1 MESPISHK
9 IKIKGRPSP
18 RTGTTGAGI
27 QKFGT
32 QQLKYLDT
40 TQPALGVIE
49 IDTGAITR
57 LGFSGET
64 SGTAKTPFSQ
74 RYQDQR
80 PATIRTFAEL
90 ETSPHA
96 PTKGFGTIE
105 FPDLF
110 GNGNSNGKKEKCHL
124 DDDKPFCGIT
134 QAIGGEVC
142 ECPDWITGETT
153 DPTAGGR
160 GCECEACKNG
170 TGPCDAWDLVCEG
183 TGGATVRVVGG
194 TNYFFWAKIILVVIG
209 IGILLWLLR
218 PLFGVAKNVTG
229 ISKSAV
235 TRVNGM
241 K

>member
-105 FPDLF
+105 FPDLGLEFPEVKLPTWEDLF
-110 GNGNSNGKKEKCHL
+110 GAN
-124 DDDKPFCGIT
+124 DKH
-134 QAIGGEVC
+134 
-142 ECPDWITGETT
+142 
-153 DPTAGGR
+153 
-160 GCECEACKNG
+160 GCECKACKEG
-170 TGPCDAWDLVCEG
+170 TGQCSDKVPQCDSWDLLCEG
-183 TGGATVRVVGG
+183 SGGATVGVVGG
-194 TNYFFWAKIILVVIG
+194 TNYFFWIKIILVVIG
-209 IGILLWLLR
+209 IGVLLWLLR
-218 PLFGVAKNVTG
+218 PLFGVAKNITG
-229 ISKSAV
+229 VSKSAV